1 MSHLNNILHGFGIP
15 LSALV
20 SVIFGM
26 MILSFPLGTYTLFN
40 SEIGDDIDYSFPLDQ
55 FDIFIAGINLG
66 IPIEY
71 EIGDVFLVF
80 WSIFLI
86 LFVITFLG
94 PRNNFLQTISQLLT
108 KDKINTDANYL
119 VNVIKWFSVIVVISG
134 IINFVQES
142 FGISTLPPEY
152 TNDLTL
158 FLAITISP
166 ITEELGFRV
175 MLIGIPLFLIFAH
188 KSSIKFFFSVLW
200 HPYNNLHIMQ
210 HKRAISIIIVV
221 GLFFGLAHIIS
232 GEPWSEGKFAQ
243 ATISGI
249 IIGWVYY
256 RYGLISAIL
265 VHWATN
271 YFIYSYIFFISDLN
285 QVSIENAISHSMI
298 STLEIIL
305 VATGILSII
314 MLVINYFKTKNQKE
328 LRID

>member
-1 MSHLNNILHGFGIP
+1 VPNLNNILHGIGIP

-20 SVIFGM
+20 SVVFAM
-26 MILSFPLGTYTLFN
+26 MILSFPLGAYVVFN
-40 SEIGDDIDYSFPLDQ
+40 SNIGDDIDYSFPLEQ
-55 FDIFIAGINLG
+55 FDVFIAGINLG
-66 IPIEY
+66 IPFDF
-71 EIGDVFLVF
+71 EIGDMFIIF

-94 PRNNFLQTISQLLT
+94 PKYNFLKSINLLLN
-108 KDKINTDANYL
+108 KQKIDSDANYL
-119 VNVIKWFSVIVVISG
+119 VNIIKWFSIIVVISG
-134 IINFVQES
+134 VINFIQES
-142 FGISTLPPEY
+142 FGVTTLPPEY

-188 KSSIKFFFSVLW
+188 KSSFRFFFSSLW

-210 HKRAISIIIVV
+210 HKRAIGIIIAV
-221 GLFFGLAHIIS
+221 GLFFGLAHIIT

-285 QVSIENAISHSMI
+285 QLSIQNVLSHSMI
-298 STLEIIL
+298 GTLEIIL
-305 VATGILSII
+305 VITGVLSIVMI
-314 MLVINYFKTKNQKE
+314 IINYFNTKNHKK
-328 LRID
+328 LSI

>member
-1 MSHLNNILHGFGIP
+1 MPNLDNILHGIGIP
-15 LSALV
+15 LSALA

-26 MILSFPLGTYTLFN
+26 MVLSFPLGTYVVFN
-40 SEIGDDIDYSFPLDQ
+40 SSIGDDIDHSFPLEQ

-66 IPIEY
+66 IPFNF
-71 EIGDVFLVF
+71 EIGDMFIVF

-86 LFVITFLG
+86 LFIITFLG
-94 PRNNFLQTISQLLT
+94 PKYSFLKSINLLLNKQT
-108 KDKINTDANYL
+108 TDSDSNYL
-119 VNVIKWFSVIVVISG
+119 VNIIKWFSIIVVISG
-134 IINFVQES
+134 VINFIQES
-142 FGISTLPPEY
+142 FGVTTLPPEY

-188 KSSIKFFFSVLW
+188 KSSFGFFFRSLW
-200 HPYNNLHIMQ
+200 HPYRNLHIMQ
-210 HKRAISIIIVV
+210 HKRAISIIIAV
-221 GLFFGLAHIIS
+221 GLFFGLAHIIT

-285 QVSIENAISHSMI
+285 QISIQNVLSNSMI
-298 STLEIIL
+298 GTFEIIL
-305 VATGILSII
+305 VITGVLSIAMI
-314 MLVINYFKTKNQKE
+314 TINYFNTKNHKK
-328 LRID
+328 LSM

>member
-1 MSHLNNILHGFGIP
+1 MGIP
-15 LSALV
+15 
-20 SVIFGM
+20 
-26 MILSFPLGTYTLFN
+26 FN
-40 SEIGDDIDYSFPLDQ
+40 FEIGDM
-55 FDIFIAGINLG
+55 FI
-66 IPIEY
+66 
-71 EIGDVFLVF
+71 VF

-86 LFVITFLG
+86 LFIITFLG
-94 PRNNFLQTISQLLT
+94 PKYSFLKSINLLLNKQT
-108 KDKINTDANYL
+108 TDSDSNYL
-119 VNVIKWFSVIVVISG
+119 VNIIKWFSIIVVISG
-134 IINFVQES
+134 VINFIQES
-142 FGISTLPPEY
+142 FGVTTLPPEY

-188 KSSIKFFFSVLW
+188 KSSFGFFFRSLW
-200 HPYNNLHIMQ
+200 HPYRNLHIMQ
-210 HKRAISIIIVV
+210 HKRAISIIIAV
-221 GLFFGLAHIIS
+221 GLFFGLAHIIT

-285 QVSIENAISHSMI
+285 QISIQNVLSNSMI
-298 STLEIIL
+298 GTFEIIL
-305 VATGILSII
+305 VITGVLSIAMI
-314 MLVINYFKTKNQKE
+314 TINYFNTKNHKK
-328 LRID
+328 LSM

>member
-1 MSHLNNILHGFGIP
+1 MPNLNNILHGIGIP
-15 LSALV
+15 LSALA

-26 MILSFPLGTYTLFN
+26 MILSFPLGMYLVFN
-40 SEIGDDIDYSFPLDQ
+40 SSIGDDIDYSFPLEQ

-66 IPIEY
+66 IPFDF
-71 EIGDVFLVF
+71 EIGDMFIVF

-86 LFVITFLG
+86 LFIITFLG
-94 PRNNFLQTISQLLT
+94 PKYNFLKSINLLLN
-108 KDKINTDANYL
+108 KQNIDSDANYL
-119 VNVIKWFSVIVVISG
+119 VNIIKWFSIIVVISG
-134 IINFVQES
+134 VINFIQET
-142 FGISTLPPEY
+142 FGVTTLPPEY

-158 FLAITISP
+158 FLAITVSP

-188 KSSIKFFFSVLW
+188 KSSFRFFFSSLW

-210 HKRAISIIIVV
+210 HKRAIGIIIAV
-221 GLFFGLAHIIS
+221 GLFFGLAHIIT

-285 QVSIENAISHSMI
+285 QLSIQNVLSHSMI
-298 STLEIIL
+298 ETLEIIL
-305 VATGILSII
+305 VVTGVLSIVMI
-314 MLVINYFKTKNQKE
+314 TINYFNTKNQKK
-328 LRID
+328 LSM

>member
-1 MSHLNNILHGFGIP
+1 MPNLNNILHGIGIP
-15 LSALV
+15 LSALT

-26 MILSFPLGTYTLFN
+26 MVLSFPLGTYVVFN
-40 SEIGDDIDYSFPLDQ
+40 SSIGDDIDYSFPLEQ

-66 IPIEY
+66 IPFDF
-71 EIGDVFLVF
+71 EIGDMFIVF

-86 LFVITFLG
+86 LFIITFLG
-94 PRNNFLQTISQLLT
+94 PKYNFLKSINLLLN
-108 KDKINTDANYL
+108 KQNIDSDANYL
-119 VNVIKWFSVIVVISG
+119 VNIIKWFSIIVVISG
-134 IINFVQES
+134 VINFIQET
-142 FGISTLPPEY
+142 FGVTTLPPEY

-188 KSSIKFFFSVLW
+188 KSSFRFFFRSLW

-210 HKRAISIIIVV
+210 HRRAISIIIAV
-221 GLFFGLAHIIS
+221 GLFFGLAHIIT

-271 YFIYSYIFFISDLN
+271 YFIYSYIFFISELN
-285 QVSIENAISHSMI
+285 QISIQNVLSHSMI
-298 STLEIIL
+298 GTFEIIL
-305 VATGILSII
+305 VITGVLSIAMI
-314 MLVINYFKTKNQKE
+314 TINYFNTKNHKK
-328 LRID
+328 LSI

>member
-1 MSHLNNILHGFGIP
+1 MPNLNNILRSIGIP

-26 MILSFPLGTYTLFN
+26 MILSFPLGAYVVFN
-40 SEIGDDIDYSFPLDQ
+40 SNIGDDIDYNFPLEQ

-66 IPIEY
+66 IPLDF
-71 EIGDVFLVF
+71 EIGDMFIIF

-94 PRNNFLQTISQLLT
+94 PKYNFLKSINLLLNKQKT
-108 KDKINTDANYL
+108 DSDANYL
-119 VNVIKWFSVIVVISG
+119 VNIIKWFSIIVVISG
-134 IINFVQES
+134 VINFIQES
-142 FGISTLPPEY
+142 FGVTTLPPEY

-188 KSSIKFFFSVLW
+188 KSSFGFFFRSLW
-200 HPYNNLHIMQ
+200 HPYRNLHIMQ
-210 HKRAISIIIVV
+210 HKRAISIIIAV
-221 GLFFGLAHIIS
+221 GLFFGLAHIIT

-285 QVSIENAISHSMI
+285 QISIQNVLSNSMI
-298 STLEIIL
+298 GTFEIIL
-305 VATGILSII
+305 VITGVLSIAMI
-314 MLVINYFKTKNQKE
+314 TINYFNTKNHKK
-328 LRID
+328 LSM

>member
-1 MSHLNNILHGFGIP
+1 M
-15 LSALV
+15 
-20 SVIFGM
+20 
-26 MILSFPLGTYTLFN
+26 
-40 SEIGDDIDYSFPLDQ
+40 
-55 FDIFIAGINLG
+55 G

-188 KSSIKFFFSVLW
+188 KSSFRFFFSSLW
-200 HPYNNLHIMQ
+200 HPYNNLHIMD
-210 HKRAISIIIVV
+210 HKRAISIIIIV
-221 GLFFGLAHIIS
+221 GLFFGLAHIIT

-285 QVSIENAISHSMI
+285 QISIHNAISHSMI
-298 STLEIIL
+298 GTLEIIL
-305 VATGILSII
+305 VITGVLSITMI
-314 MLVINYFKTKNQKE
+314 TINYFNTKNQKK
-328 LRID
+328 LSI

>member
-1 MSHLNNILHGFGIP
+1 VPNLNNILHGIGIP
-15 LSALV
+15 LSALT

-26 MILSFPLGTYTLFN
+26 MVLSFPLGTYVVFN
-40 SEIGDDIDYSFPLDQ
+40 SSIGDDIDYSFPLEQ

-66 IPIEY
+66 IPFDF
-71 EIGDVFLVF
+71 EIGDMFIVF

-86 LFVITFLG
+86 LFIITFLG
-94 PRNNFLQTISQLLT
+94 PKYNFLKSINLLLN
-108 KDKINTDANYL
+108 KQNTDSDANYL
-119 VNVIKWFSVIVVISG
+119 VNIIKWFSIIVVISG
-134 IINFVQES
+134 VINFIQET
-142 FGISTLPPEY
+142 FGVTTLPPEY

-188 KSSIKFFFSVLW
+188 KSSFRFFFRSLW

-210 HKRAISIIIVV
+210 HRRAISIIIVV
-221 GLFFGLAHIIS
+221 GLFFGLAHIIT

-285 QVSIENAISHSMI
+285 QISIQNVLSHSMI
-298 STLEIIL
+298 GTLEIIL
-305 VATGILSII
+305 VITGVLSIAMI
-314 MLVINYFKTKNQKE
+314 TINYFNTKNHKK
-328 LRID
+328 LSI

>member
-232 GEPWSEGKFAQ
+232 GEPWSEGEFAQ

-271 YFIYSYIFFISDLN
+271 YFIYSYIFFLSDLN
-285 QVSIENAISHSMI
+285 QISIQNTLSHSMI
-298 STLEIIL
+298 VTLELILIVTGIISISMIIL
-305 VATGILSII
+305 
-314 MLVINYFKTKNQKE
+314 NYFNTKNQKK
-328 LRID
+328 LSM

>member
-1 MSHLNNILHGFGIP
+1 M
-15 LSALV
+15 
-20 SVIFGM
+20 
-26 MILSFPLGTYTLFN
+26 
-40 SEIGDDIDYSFPLDQ
+40 
-55 FDIFIAGINLG
+55 G

-243 ATISGI
+243 AAISGI

-271 YFIYSYIFFISDLN
+271 YFIYSYIFFLSDLN
-285 QVSIENAISHSMI
+285 QISIQNTLSHSMI
-298 STLEIIL
+298 VTLELILIVTGIISISMIIL
-305 VATGILSII
+305 
-314 MLVINYFKTKNQKE
+314 NYFNTKNQKK
-328 LRID
+328 LSM

>member
-1 MSHLNNILHGFGIP
+1 MPNLDNILHGIGIP

-26 MILSFPLGTYTLFN
+26 MVLSFPLGTYVVFN
-40 SEIGDDIDYSFPLDQ
+40 SSIGDDIDYSFPLEQ

-66 IPIEY
+66 IPFNF
-71 EIGDVFLVF
+71 EIGDMFIVF

-86 LFVITFLG
+86 LFIITFLG
-94 PRNNFLQTISQLLT
+94 PKYSFLKSINLLLNKQT
-108 KDKINTDANYL
+108 TDSDSNYL
-119 VNVIKWFSVIVVISG
+119 VNIIKWFSIIVVISG
-134 IINFVQES
+134 VINFIQES
-142 FGISTLPPEY
+142 FGVTTLPPEY

-188 KSSIKFFFSVLW
+188 KSSFGFFFRSLW

-210 HKRAISIIIVV
+210 HRRAISIIIAV
-221 GLFFGLAHIIS
+221 GLFFGLAHIIT

-285 QVSIENAISHSMI
+285 QISIQNVLSHSMI
-298 STLEIIL
+298 GTFEIIL
-305 VATGILSII
+305 VITGVLSIAMI
-314 MLVINYFKTKNQKE
+314 TINYFNTKNHKK
-328 LRID
+328 LSI

>member
-134 IINFVQES
+134 IINFIQES

-285 QVSIENAISHSMI
+285 QISIHNAISHSMI
-298 STLEIIL
+298 GTLEIIL
-305 VATGILSII
+305 VITGVLSII
-314 MLVINYFKTKNQKE
+314 MITINYFNTKNQKK
-328 LRID
+328 LSI

>member
-134 IINFVQES
+134 IINFIQES

-188 KSSIKFFFSVLW
+188 KSSIKFFFSALW

-271 YFIYSYIFFISDLN
+271 YFIYSYIFFLSDLN
-285 QVSIENAISHSMI
+285 QISIQNTLSHSMI
-298 STLEIIL
+298 VTLELILIVTGIISISMIIL
-305 VATGILSII
+305 
-314 MLVINYFKTKNQKE
+314 NYFNTKNQKK
-328 LRID
+328 LSM

>member
-1 MSHLNNILHGFGIP
+1 MPNLDNILHGIGIP
-15 LSALV
+15 LSALA

-26 MILSFPLGTYTLFN
+26 MVLSFPLGTYVVFN
-40 SEIGDDIDYSFPLDQ
+40 SSIGDDIDYSFPLEQ

-66 IPIEY
+66 IPFNF
-71 EIGDVFLVF
+71 EIGDMFIVF

-86 LFVITFLG
+86 LFIITFLG
-94 PRNNFLQTISQLLT
+94 PKYNFLKSINLLLN
-108 KDKINTDANYL
+108 KQNIDSDANYL
-119 VNVIKWFSVIVVISG
+119 VNIIKWFSIIVVISG
-134 IINFVQES
+134 VINFIQET
-142 FGISTLPPEY
+142 FGVTTLPPEY

-188 KSSIKFFFSVLW
+188 KSSFRFFFRSLW

-210 HKRAISIIIVV
+210 HRRAISIIIAV
-221 GLFFGLAHIIS
+221 GLFFGLAHIIT

-285 QVSIENAISHSMI
+285 QISIQNVLSHSMI
-298 STLEIIL
+298 GTFEIIL
-305 VATGILSII
+305 VITGVLSIAMI
-314 MLVINYFKTKNQKE
+314 TINYFNTKNHKK
-328 LRID
+328 LSI